1 MLTKEQ
7 REKLYTEMLE
17 MLTNYMRNADNDL
30 PAALRAAEM
39 LARIYHLI
47 EPIAVEEG
55 REAPA
60 ITFANGEQASFFS

>member
-7 REKLYTEMLE
+7 RENLYNEMLA
-17 MLTNYMRNADNDL
+17 MLTNYMRNADNDM

-47 EPIAVEEG
+47 EPVAMEG
-55 REAPA
+55 GNEVPT
-60 ITFANGEQASFFS
+60 ITFANGEQGSFFS

>member
-7 REKLYTEMLE
+7 RENLYNEMLA

-47 EPIAVEEG
+47 EPITMEESK
-55 REAPA
+55 ELPA
-60 ITFANGEQASFFS
+60 ITFANGEQGSFFS

>member
-7 REKLYTEMLE
+7 RENLYNEMLA
-17 MLTNYMRNADNDL
+17 MLTNYLRNADNDL

-47 EPIAVEEG
+47 EPVAMDEEN
-55 REAPA
+55 EVPK
-60 ITFANGEQASFFS
+60 IIFTNGEQGSFFS